1 MKDFRDESMEEGT
14 LAVSLVK
21 EMERREKMERK
32 KMKMKMKSEGMNGE
46 CEVRVYICGLTL
58 GLTTNV
64 MQINPKCHV
73 NEGD

>member
-1 MKDFRDESMEEGT
+1 
-14 LAVSLVK
+14 
-21 EMERREKMERK
+21 MERREKMERK

-64 MQINPKCHV
+64 MQFNPKCHV
-73 NEGD
+73 NEGDFRVKIRPRWDFYGYVSV

>member
-1 MKDFRDESMEEGT
+1 MMCRMCGD
-14 LAVSLVK
+14 
-21 EMERREKMERK
+21 
-32 KMKMKMKSEGMNGE
+32 

-73 NEGD
+73 NEGDLRVKIRPR